1 LVIKAKKNLVIQP
14 SVYSNITIKPYS
26 SYHFSNPPLLSMSE
40 NAALKNGYLSR
51 EKLDL
56 TPSDTSPYIILI
68 SRRIQE
74 INLNNTF
81 KMDGS
86 HT

>member
-1 LVIKAKKNLVIQP
+1 
-14 SVYSNITIKPYS
+14 
-26 SYHFSNPPLLSMSE
+26 MSE

-86 HT
+86 HTWVTWELEWLREERRMQRNQEKWEHVTINK